1 LEKSAEANNRIQ
13 AIRCMRLFTHFKEH
27 ASANTKAV
35 YGELI
40 KAVNEE
46 EE

>member
-1 LEKSAEANNRIQ
+1 
-13 AIRCMRLFTHFKEH
+13 MRLFTHFKEH

-40 KAVNEE
+40 KAVNEDE
-46 EE
+46 E